1 MKRKDPSPS
10 PERLAILE
18 KMKDLEAAGGD
29 SFYQD
34 LEPDPP
40 GRPLEPEEVDFLKT
54 KLSSKWKRFW
64 ANRLANH
71 LHRKYRRE
79 LNMKV
84 VGEENLAAVT
94 GGVIVTSNHFSVYE
108 NLAVKEVVERL
119 PRKRRFFRV
128 IKETNYFLP
137 GMFGFLMRNSDT
149 LPISANR
156 KTARL
161 FGEALEKIL
170 QNGDA
175 VLIYPEQAM
184 WWNYR
189 KPRPYKPGAFF
200 YAAKHNVPILP
211 LFVTMEDQDV
221 LDEYNFP
228 KQAYTIHIMPPIFP
242 DPDKTIRENER
253 EMLEKNQAL
262 VENKYHEVYGI

>member
-1 MKRKDPSPS
+1 MKRKDTTPD

-18 KMKDLEAAGGD
+18 KIKELEAAGGE
-29 SFYQD
+29 SLYQD

-40 GRPLEPEEVDFLKT
+40 GRPLEPEEVDFLKK
-54 KLSSKWKRFW
+54 KLSSRWKRFW

-79 LNMKV
+79 LHMKV
-84 VGEENLAAVT
+84 VGEENLRAIG
-94 GGVIVTSNHFSVYE
+94 GGVIVTSNHFSVYD

-119 PRKRRFFRV
+119 PGKRKFYRV
-128 IKETNYFLP
+128 VKEANYFLP
-137 GMFGFLMRNSDT
+137 GLFGFLMRNADT
-149 LPISANR
+149 LPISSNR

-161 FGEALEKIL
+161 FGEALEFVL
-170 QNGDA
+170 RRGDA

-189 KPRPYKPGAFF
+189 KPRPFKPGAFF
-200 YAAKHNVPILP
+200 YAAKHGVPILP
-211 LFVTMEDQDV
+211 LFVTMEDQNV

-228 KQAYTIHIMPPIFP
+228 KQSYTIHILPPIFP
-242 DPDKTIRENER
+242 DPAKTVRENER
-253 EMLEKNQAL
+253 EMLAKNQEL
-262 VENKYHEVYGI
+262 VDRTYHETYGI